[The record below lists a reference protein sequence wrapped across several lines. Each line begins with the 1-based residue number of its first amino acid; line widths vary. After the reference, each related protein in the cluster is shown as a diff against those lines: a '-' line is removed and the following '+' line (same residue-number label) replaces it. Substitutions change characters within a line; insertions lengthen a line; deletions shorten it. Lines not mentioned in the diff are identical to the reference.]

1 MFIYSDTPL
10 LFFPVFFMRRTT
22 AFVCNRPYTLNVKT
36 VKLSAVLV
44 FRHIVCQLLLMC
56 LYNY

>member
-10 LFFPVFFMRRTT
+10 LFFLVFFMRRIT
-22 AFVCNRPYTLNVKT
+22 AFVRNRPNTLNVKT